1 MAHRNYLIIAGI
13 AAATALAACSTTVTG
28 SAEDAA
34 PSAAIRFAA
43 APTKAAVISGANMDA
58 FAVWGW
64 YRDAS
69 AGNAATPVPV
79 FDETTVTRS
88 SGQWTYDGT
97 RYWLLGKT
105 YNFTALHPANLP
117 EGTTVTAGDD
127 GSITIEGFDATQ
139 SRDLM
144 TASVS
149 AINYATVDDIKAV
162 GFTFSHLL
170 ARVAFVGNLDAQSV
184 AYVENMSATIHEAK
198 LYGMSKTGTYVSTG
212 GEAKW
217 TQVEATTEGAPFARS
232 TNDIILTTE
241 GVSVFSDL
249 LLIPETV
256 GREFCIYV
264 KYSVNGGG
272 ETREQVI
279 PLNSLVG
286 TFEAGKSYRFT
297 FTVVDEDHILFDRP
311 TVNNWNDA
319 SGGIVVI
326 E

>member
-1 MAHRNYLIIAGI
+1 
-13 AAATALAACSTTVTG
+13 
-28 SAEDAA
+28 
-34 PSAAIRFAA
+34 
-43 APTKAAVISGANMDA
+43 MDA

-64 YRDAS
+64 YRDDAT
-69 AGNAATPVPV
+69 TPVPV
-79 FDETTVTRS
+79 FDATPVTRSS

-105 YNFTALHPANLP
+105 YNFTALHPAGVEN
-117 EGTTVTAGDD
+117 VTAGND
-127 GSITIEGFDATQ
+127 GSITIEDFDATQ

-149 AINYATVDDIKAV
+149 DINYATVDNIKAV

-198 LYGMSKTGTYVSTG
+198 LYGMSKTGTYVSTD

-217 TQVEATTEGAPFARS
+217 TQVEATTEGAPFAS
-232 TNDIILTTE
+232 NTSVISLTKE

-256 GREFCIYV
+256 GQGFCIYV
-264 KYSVNGGG
+264 KYSVNDGG
-272 ETREQVI
+272 EREQVI
-279 PLNSLVG
+279 QLNSLVG

-297 FTVVDEDHILFDRP
+297 FTVVDEDNILFDRP

>member
-43 APTKAAVISGANMDA
+43 APTKAAVISEAGMDA

-64 YRDAS
+64 YRDDATT
-69 AGNAATPVPV
+69 TPVPV
-79 FDETTVTRS
+79 FDATPVTLS

-105 YNFTALHPANLP
+105 YNFTALHPADLP
-117 EGTTVTAGDD
+117 AGTTVEATAD

-149 AINYATVDDIKAV
+149 GINYATVDDIKAV

-184 AYVENMSATIHEAK
+184 AHVPDMSATIHEAK
-198 LYGMSKTGTYVSTG
+198 LYGMSKTGTYVSTD

-217 TQVEATTEGAPFARS
+217 TRVEATTEGAPFASRN
-232 TNDIILTTE
+232 TDITLTTE
-241 GVSVFSDL
+241 GVSVFDDL

-256 GREFCIYV
+256 GQEFCIYV
-264 KYSVNGGG
+264 KYSVNGG

>member
-28 SAEDAA
+28 SAEDDA

-43 APTKAAVISGANMDA
+43 APTKAAVTSEENMDA

-64 YRDAS
+64 YSDDA
-69 AGNAATPVPV
+69 TMPVAV
-79 FDETTVTRS
+79 FNETTVIRSS

-105 YNFTALHPANLP
+105 YNFTALHPADLP
-117 EGTTVTAGDD
+117 AGTTVKATAD

-184 AYVENMSATIHEAK
+184 AYVPNMSATIHEAK
-198 LYGMSKTGTYVSTG
+198 LYGMSKTGTYVSTD
-212 GEAKW
+212 EAKW
-217 TQVEATTEGAPFARS
+217 TRGEATTEVAPFARNTS
-232 TNDIILTTE
+232 GISLTTD

-256 GREFCIYV
+256 GQEFCIYV
-264 KYSVNGGG
+264 KYSVNGN
-272 ETREQVI
+272 EEAREQVI